1 MSSKGRA
8 DEVQIPIPELLEPV
22 RAISPG
28 SPDERKAKP

>member
-1 MSSKGRA
+1 LSSKGRE
-8 DEVQIPIPELLEPV
+8 DEVRIPITGLLEPV